1 MPAHRRC
8 NSHNSADGASVGEG
22 TGAECS
28 TTLETSE
35 PQARDAET
43 DGGYYS
49 PDPEDDPGC
58 SLRGIQLTEG
68 ELDALVGE
76 YSSVSEDNEQREL
89 GDDTGCYTSDSDDDA
104 VTGYAATSVFTWVS
118 TQPRSPPRTETSEE
132 DENDAGDDHYSA
144 ADGSIQAYK

>member
-1 MPAHRRC
+1 MRSVQATCEYPLMREDVVRGNCRTGVCGLPAHRRC

-28 TTLETSE
+28 ATLETSE

-58 SLRGIQLTEG
+58 SLRGTQLTQG
-68 ELDALVGE
+68 ELDAFADD

-89 GDDTGCYTSDSDDDA
+89 GDDTGYNTILQ
-104 VTGYAATSVFTWVS
+104 TRMMM
-118 TQPRSPPRTETSEE
+118 P
-132 DENDAGDDHYSA
+132 
-144 ADGSIQAYK
+144 